1 MNVIDI
7 IALDKSYGLRK
18 ILDRI
23 TFAVGEEEKVGL
35 IGANGSGKSTLLRI
49 LGRLE
54 DSDGGTIA
62 TRRGARVGYLSQEPL
77 LDDSLTVGEEIE
89 KGLVEI
95 RKAAAE
101 YEEIG
106 SRLADSPP
114 DTERLVAR
122 QGELSSWIEHHGGWN
137 TDYRVSQMMDRLG
150 LRERGQRIGD
160 LSGGT
165 RRRVA
170 LARLLLEAPDLLLL
184 DEPTN
189 HLDAD
194 TTAWLQDYLRDYQ
207 GAVMLVT
214 HDRYFLDK
222 VVGRMLELERG
233 VMFSFAGGYSSY
245 VELKAGQLEQEARAS
260 SRLLNL
266 LRIETAWMQRGAKA
280 RTTKQKARIDRFN
293 TLREE
298 AVPVHRREAKLEF
311 TTDAGLGGTILE
323 LISVSKGYGGNPLM
337 QGLTLRMKR
346 GDRIGIIGPNGCGKS
361 TLLRMITGEEP
372 PDSGDVVVGKK
383 TRFAYFDQHRTA
395 LDPEQSLYD
404 FLGEGDYVVS
414 GGQRRH
420 KIGYLEDFLFPASD
434 RQRKVGSLSGGEKS
448 RLILA
453 RLMLEEANLLILDEP
468 TNDLDIPTLQ
478 LLDGALAE
486 FPGCVLVVTH
496 DRFFLDKV
504 ATGILSF
511 EGEGRVTFYEGNYS
525 LYRQL
530 KDQSQQAAQSSP
542 SRGTVPPKPTAPPK
556 TRRGLT
562 YAERLELERLEAEI
576 DEAEGKKSSIEEM
589 LGDPAAYTA
598 FPGGIEALSRE
609 LSGLERQLGE
619 WYARWEELEL
629 KKEASCQT

>member
-1 MNVIDI
+1 MNVIDLT
-7 IALDKSYGLRK
+7 ALEKNYGMRK
-18 ILDRI
+18 ILDGV

-54 DSDGGTIA
+54 DSDGGSIA
-62 TRRGARVGYLSQEPL
+62 TRRGARIGYLSQEPE
-77 LDDSLTVGEEIE
+77 LDDDLTVAEEIE

-95 RKAAAE
+95 RQAVAE

-106 SRLADSPP
+106 SRLAASPP
-114 DTERLVAR
+114 DVQRLVVR
-122 QGELSSWIEHHGGWN
+122 QGELSNWIEHHGGWN
-137 TDYRVSQMMDRLG
+137 TDYRITQMMDRLG
-150 LRERGQRIGD
+150 LRERGQRIGE

-170 LARLLLEAPDLLLL
+170 LARLLLQAPDLLLL

-194 TTAWLQDYLRDYQ
+194 TTAWLQEYLRAYE

-233 VMFSFAGGYSSY
+233 VLASYNGGYSSY
-245 VELKAGQLEQEARAS
+245 VALKAEQMEQESRAN

-266 LRIETAWMQRGAKA
+266 LRVETAWMQRGAKA
-280 RTTKQKARIDRFN
+280 RSTKQKARIDRFIA
-293 TLREE
+293 LRED
-298 AVPVHRREAKLEF
+298 AVPTSRRETKLEF
-311 TTDAGLGGTILE
+311 TTETGLGGTILE
-323 LISVSKGYGGNPLM
+323 LLSVSKGYGQEPLM
-337 QGLTLRMKR
+337 QRLTLRMKR

-361 TLLRMITGEEP
+361 TLLRMVTGEEP
-372 PDSGDVVVGKK
+372 PDSGQVVIGKK
-383 TRFAYFDQHRTA
+383 TRFAYFEQHRTV

-404 FLGEGDYVVS
+404 FLGEGDYVIS

-434 RQRKVGSLSGGEKS
+434 RQRKIGTLSGGEKS

-478 LLDGALAE
+478 LLDAALAE

-504 ATGILSF
+504 ATGILAF
-511 EGEGRVTFYEGNYS
+511 EGEGKVTFYEGNYS
-525 LYRQL
+525 FYRQL
-530 KDQSQQAAQSSP
+530 KEKVEQASPAASARGAASQKPAAA
-542 SRGTVPPKPTAPPK
+542 PKARK
-556 TRRGLT
+556 GLT
-562 YAERLELERLEAEI
+562 YAERLELERLEPEI
-576 DEAEGKKSSIEEM
+576 DAAEGKKASLEEA
-589 LGDPAAYTA
+589 LADPAAYSA
-598 FPGGIEALSRE
+598 FPGGIETLSRE
-609 LSGLERQLGE
+609 LAAIEGQLAE
-619 WYARWEELEL
+619 WYDRWEELEL
-629 KKEASCQT
+629 KKESS